1 MSSQAAEHFA
11 HYRVRC
17 IKCHQNFCKKKGCL
31 ASPYHL
37 GKTCEEYQIFK
48 EARYVILPLD
58 IVDFVKLKFQQNNH
72 EIGTLLFKM
81 SVRIALN
88 LSLNLVTKCLAV
100 DILAV
105 VSLFNFR
112 IQRWESLSSLFK
124 LKLREL
130 QTIKIEWSKRFLI
143 LHYLRDW
150 YTFCKTLRSF
160 RLQSLLSSQ
169 LYNEKNQCWISR
181 TENYIQLCRVPSM
194 PVLDKCN
201 LSPGYFF
208 KNGLYF
214 TTIWIS
220 ESQGSLTVKTW
231 RTW

>member
-1 MSSQAAEHFA
+1 MVPISQSTYNKPLLATMNFGSTE
-11 HYRVRC
+11 V
-17 IKCHQNFCKKKGCL
+17 QNWRG
-31 ASPYHL
+31 
-37 GKTCEEYQIFK
+37 E
-48 EARYVILPLD
+48 
-58 IVDFVKLKFQQNNH
+58 LKRQL
-72 EIGTLLFKM
+72 I
-81 SVRIALN
+81 
-88 LSLNLVTKCLAV
+88 
-100 DILAV
+100 ILAV